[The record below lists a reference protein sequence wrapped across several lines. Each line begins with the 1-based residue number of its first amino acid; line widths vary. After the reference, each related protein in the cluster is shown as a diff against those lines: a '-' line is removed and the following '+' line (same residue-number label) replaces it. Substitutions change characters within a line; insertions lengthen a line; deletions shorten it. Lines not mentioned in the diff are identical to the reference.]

1 MLAADSMSLFFLS
14 GSTDSSINVWSTR
27 NLLSFSASQL
37 QRRSDRDIKQPIHS
51 LTSHRGEITSIVC
64 GNGRGSDN
72 IAVSA
77 SSDKSVIVWNYQ
89 AGHALRT
96 FLLDDIPRALAID
109 VLSRGFYTAYD
120 DGSVQQI
127 NFYDLAKTEDAQNIA
142 SSASEALV
150 VQPGTKGRWRLHS
163 QESEATSLGAAQCL
177 MLSWDSTRL
186 FSGHSTGTIATWQV
200 GNGECSTSLA
210 SLPGPVTNLHPLPV
224 NLPGDKR
231 SKMNKALIIVKPRTG
246 ALDDVT
252 ASCPVPQSYAMNMQ
266 FLRSVQEDDSIRS
279 DFSQAL
285 TAPYFSHDLLEEG
298 IAELNAS
305 ANVTIVTQGQNEEDP
320 DFMSLDM
327 PTAEPR
333 KKTLEDENE
342 ELRQQVISLQQVS
355 LASLKTIK
363 RLQTERDLMMAERS
377 QEREQQNGM
386 H

>member
-1 MLAADSMSLFFLS
+1 M
-14 GSTDSSINVWSTR
+14 
-27 NLLSFSASQL
+27 
-37 QRRSDRDIKQPIHS
+37 
-51 LTSHRGEITSIVC
+51 
-64 GNGRGSDN
+64 
-72 IAVSA
+72 
-77 SSDKSVIVWNYQ
+77 IVWNYQ

-120 DGSVQQI
+120 DGGVQQVS
-127 NFYDLAKTEDAQNIA
+127 FYDLSKTEGAQNIA
-142 SSASEALV
+142 SSTSEALV
-150 VQPGTKGRWRLHS
+150 VQPGIKGRWRLHS

-210 SLPGPVTNLHPLPV
+210 NLPGPVTNLRLLPV
-224 NLPGDKR
+224 QLPGDKR
-231 SKMNKALIIVKPRTG
+231 SKLNKAYTIVKPRTG
-246 ALDDVT
+246 ALDDIT
-252 ASCPVPQSYAMNMQ
+252 ASCPVPQSYAMNIQ
-266 FLRSVQEDDSIRS
+266 FSGSALGHAELKTE
-279 DFSQAL
+279 FSEAL
-285 TAPYFSHDLLEEG
+285 TAPYFSDELLEEG
-298 IAELNAS
+298 IAELNALAS
-305 ANVTIVTQGQNEEDP
+305 GPTVLQAQAEEDP
-320 DFMSLDM
+320 AFMSLEM

-342 ELRQQVISLQQVS
+342 ELRQQVINLQQVS

-377 QEREQQNGM
+377 KEREQQNGV